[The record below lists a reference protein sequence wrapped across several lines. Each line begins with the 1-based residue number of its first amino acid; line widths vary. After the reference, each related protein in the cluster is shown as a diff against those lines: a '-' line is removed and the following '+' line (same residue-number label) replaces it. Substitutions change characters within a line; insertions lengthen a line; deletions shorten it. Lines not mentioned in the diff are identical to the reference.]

1 MQVVDCQSE
10 VDCTMPQ
17 ATNSHDCK
25 KNFEMTFS
33 QNKLFPFTKMTSII
47 STLHS
52 LQAYDIF
59 FSISAT
65 HVLNG
70 KGTYGN
76 SSNQEKL
83 ILPKLSLTIERA
95 TTKDMPLAE
104 CETCCALRRFKGRL
118 CKWWEFKKHK
128 PPLAL
133 KTQKM
138 PSVLQV
144 LPLYE
149 MYRRQ

>member
-25 KNFEMTFS
+25 KNFEMI
-33 QNKLFPFTKMTSII
+33 FPFTKMTSIV

-118 CKWWEFKKHK
+118 CKWREFKNHK

>member
-83 ILPKLSLTIERA
+83 ILPKLSPRLKERLPKICLLQNVKLVVLWGDSRA
-95 TTKDMPLAE
+95 DYVNS
-104 CETCCALRRFKGRL
+104 GN
-118 CKWWEFKKHK
+118 
-128 PPLAL
+128 L
-133 KTQKM
+133 KITSLLLLWKRKM

>member
-33 QNKLFPFTKMTSII
+33 QNKLFPFTKMTSIV

-59 FSISAT
+59 FF
-65 HVLNG
+65 L
-70 KGTYGN
+70 
-76 SSNQEKL
+76 
-83 ILPKLSLTIERA
+83 LSYPCFKWQGDLWKFLKPREIN
-95 TTKDMPLAE
+95 LA
-104 CETCCALRRFKGRL
+104 
-118 CKWWEFKKHK
+118 
-128 PPLAL
+128 
-133 KTQKM
+133 KTV
-138 PSVLQV
+138 PHD
-144 LPLYE
+144 
-149 MYRRQ
+149 